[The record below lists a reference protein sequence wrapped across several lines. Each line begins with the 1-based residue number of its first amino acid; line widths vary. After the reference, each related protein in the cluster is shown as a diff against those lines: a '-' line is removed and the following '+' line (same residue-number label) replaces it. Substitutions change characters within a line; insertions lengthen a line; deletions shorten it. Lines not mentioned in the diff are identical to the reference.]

1 MFPHSTS
8 LYDFEFVYSYD
19 NIHEF
24 VYGYGGMGFE
34 FVYDY
39 GGMGFEFVC
48 GFTLE
53 GTDNYYGP

>member
-1 MFPHSTS
+1 MGEQTLPGRSQLVYS
-8 LYDFEFVYSYD
+8 YDNIFEFVYSYD
-19 NIHEF
+19 NIH
-24 VYGYGGMGFE
+24 E

-53 GTDNYYGP
+53 GTNDYYGP

>member
-1 MFPHSTS
+1 MSPHSAS
-8 LYDFEFVYSYD
+8 LCVFEFVYSY
-19 NIHEF
+19 NNVH
-24 VYGYGGMGFE
+24 E

-53 GTDNYYGP
+53 GTNDYYGP